1 MRPHEYRLMTDHG
14 VIEAQLADDGPRAWI
29 SLSVSVRIQV
39 GEDHAASLSALQTRL
54 LEHIENGM
62 RGVGGIV
69 RDRIDDIT
77 SRKASESMP

>member
-1 MRPHEYRLMTDHG
+1 MRPHEYRMMTEQG
-14 VIEAQLADDGPRAWI
+14 VIEAQVADDGPRAWI

-39 GEDHAASLSALQTRL
+39 GEDHAASLTALQTRL
-54 LEHIENGM
+54 LEHIEHGM

-69 RDRIDDIT
+69 RERIDDIT

>member
-1 MRPHEYRLMTDHG
+1 MAPHTYRMMTDQG
-14 VIEAQLADDGPRAWI
+14 VIEAHLSDDGPRAWL
-29 SLSVSVRIQV
+29 SFSVSVRIQV